1 MLAASAALLA
11 LAAAAVPLS
20 RLARQSLNAS
30 GGSVPVW
37 VVAPFAVVGLVVA
50 WRRPGNPLGWIMLGG
65 AFFGA
70 LSEDA
75 SFYTVADY
83 RLRHG
88 GLPLGWLALLAQ
100 PGWAP
105 AIMMFGLTV
114 LLFPDGRLPSPRW
127 RWPAQGYA
135 AVGLL
140 WIASALVLTV
150 GAITG
155 HHARVDSGGNLLQL
169 TGGDQSAS
177 WFNVVQ
183 WVFFPVLA
191 ACWLASLARQV
202 LGYRRSSG
210 ERRQQLKWLMAG
222 SAFAFA
228 CVPLAV
234 LAESRLLGTFFALA
248 GFFALPL
255 CIGVAILRYRL
266 FDIDRIISRTL
277 AYAIVTGLLV
287 GVYAGLVLLATQVF
301 TIRSPVVVAVATL
314 AAAALFNPVRHRVQH
329 VVDRRFNRAR
339 YDADTAIT
347 AFAAR
352 LQDAVDL
359 DSVSDDLARV
369 VTRSLEPAHLSVWI
383 KSLLTTTN
391 PAWIICAGQLLARI
405 FAALV
410 VAAHNGPAQTL
421 WRPYVESGAADTE
434 HIHHGMR
441 CGR

>member
-1 MLAASAALLA
+1 VLAGGAALLA
-11 LAAAAVPLS
+11 LVVAAVPLAG
-20 RLARQSLNAS
+20 LARQSLNAS

-37 VVAPFAVVGLVVA
+37 VTAPFGVVGLVVA
-50 WRRPGNPLGWIMLGG
+50 WRRPANPLGWIMLGG
-65 AFFGA
+65 ALFGT

-105 AIMMFGLTV
+105 AVMMFGLVV

-127 RWPAQGYA
+127 RWPARGYV

-140 WIASALVLTV
+140 WIV
-150 GAITG
+150 GAVFFTVRAIAG
-155 HHARVDSGGNLLQL
+155 HHPQVDSAGNLFLL
-169 TGGDQSAS
+169 RGSDPAAG

-183 WVFFPVLA
+183 LVFFPVLA

-202 LGYRRSSG
+202 LSYRRSSG

-222 SAFAFA
+222 SALTFAGVA
-228 CVPLAV
+228 LAIG
-234 LAESRLLGTFFALA
+234 AGQTPLGTVFAVVGFLA
-248 GFFALPL
+248 IPL
-255 CIGVAILRYRL
+255 CVGVAILRYRL

-287 GVYAGLVLLATQVF
+287 GVYAGLVLLATQVH
-301 TIRSPVVVAVATL
+301 TVKSPVAVAAATL
-314 AAAALFNPVRHRVQH
+314 AAAALFNPVRYQVQR

-339 YDADTAIT
+339 YDADAAVA

-369 VTRSLEPAHLSVWI
+369 VTRSLEPAHLSVW
-383 KSLLTTTN
+383 
-391 PAWIICAGQLLARI
+391 
-405 FAALV
+405 V
-410 VAAHNGPAQTL
+410 
-421 WRPYVESGAADTE
+421 SG
-434 HIHHGMR
+434 R
-441 CGR
+441 Y